1 MIEIDLSSPVDN
13 LCDYSFNFYWQ
24 NQQLNPQSMVPHQRT
39 GSYTYQNLVEVLRT
53 GGDICIIGDVGA
65 RFAYNMGV
73 DLKHFGGTGGHEP
86 TGRVFIN
93 GDIGAEAGM
102 GMVGGILYTSGTI
115 KEPMGNIIEV
125 KSHIDGYRKFRSITD
140 IMCNG
145 LKNDVLIQN
154 SLNETENT
162 MTIGDGLLR
171 GTIGARMDC
180 SGTIN
185 VEHDAYNGTG
195 LLMRRGIVHIS
206 GNAGLNTASRL
217 DGGTVVVRGK
227 ADEFAG
233 AYMKAGRLVVNN
245 AKGYA
250 GAGMTG
256 GSIYSK
262 KNLSVG
268 TPATP
273 AKRDSEDSVMLR
285 RVLGIGRLEAMLY
298 HKYEVGSNEDEY
310 ETVHMRDGSMIK
322 RKI

>member
-1 MIEIDLSSPVDN
+1 V
-13 LCDYSFNFYWQ
+13 
-24 NQQLNPQSMVPHQRT
+24 VPHQKI
-39 GSYTYQNLVEVLRT
+39 GSYTYQDLVEVLRT

-73 DLKHFGGTGGHEP
+73 DLKHFGGTGRHEP

-93 GDIGAEAGM
+93 GDVGAEAGM
-102 GMVGGILYTSGTI
+102 GMVNGILYTSGTI

-125 KSHIDGYRKFRSITD
+125 NSHIDGYRKFRSITD

-154 SLNETENT
+154 SLNGTENI
-162 MTIGDGLLR
+162 MTISDSLLR

-180 SGTIN
+180 KGTIN

-195 LLMRRGIVHIS
+195 LLMRRGIVHIK

-217 DGGTVVVRGK
+217 NGGTVVVKGK

-233 AYMKAGRLVVNN
+233 AYMKAGGLIVNN
-245 AKGYA
+245 TKGYA

-256 GSIYSK
+256 GAIYSK
-262 KNLSVG
+262 KKLSIG
-268 TPATP
+268 SPATP
-273 AKRDSEDSVMLR
+273 AKRNSEDSVMLR

-298 HKYEVGSNEDEY
+298 HKYEAGPQKEEY
-310 ETVHMRDGSMIK
+310 ITVHMRDGSVIK
-322 RKI
+322 RKV